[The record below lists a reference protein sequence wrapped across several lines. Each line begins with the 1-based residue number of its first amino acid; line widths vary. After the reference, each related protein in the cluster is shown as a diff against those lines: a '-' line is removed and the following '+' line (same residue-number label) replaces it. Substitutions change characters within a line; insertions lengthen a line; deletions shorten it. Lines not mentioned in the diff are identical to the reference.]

1 MLEQAEFFCREG
13 DFHLFYGDFV
23 SREIHDEIAI
33 AILGWTVVRFS
44 LKPSKEGLDAG
55 NQGLGAKRLGDIVVG
70 SQFQTNDGVRFLG
83 FGGQHDDGEH
93 RGGWSRSK
101 AFTDLDAVDLW
112 QHQVEDHQIG
122 LLLFHLLEAFRTGL
136 GRYGVK
142 AFFFQIQFDQ
152 LENVVLIF
160 NNEDFLAGRAWHSW
174 WCEPTRERALCQDG
188 RRREA
193 RANCVDGARYSDVR
207 WTPVICEYMAGGP
220 ALSQG
225 EGATMKIYL
234 ANPRGFCAGVDRAID
249 IVDLSLKKYG
259 APIYVRHEIVHSRHV
274 VNSLRTKGAVFVEEL
289 GEVPEG
295 SVVIFSAH
303 GVAKS
308 VWDEANRRRLHV
320 IDATCPLVIKVH
332 NEVNRDYT
340 QGYDL
345 ILIGHAGHPEVIGT
359 LGQIPDKFHLV
370 SSVADVEKLQVD
382 NVHDLSYVTQTTLS
396 VDECRDIVGALHQR
410 FPHIKGPHQEDICY
424 ATQNRQNAVKEL
436 SKLVDVIL
444 VIGSPN
450 SSNSNRLRELGEQC
464 GIASYLIDSAS
475 DVNPAWLMNVQAV
488 GITAGASAPE
498 VLVEEVV
505 TYLKTFGTAE
515 VQDLTVIEED
525 VEFLLPKELI
535 TIESLNKSVGA
546 QAG

>member
-1 MLEQAEFFCREG
+1 
-13 DFHLFYGDFV
+13 
-23 SREIHDEIAI
+23 
-33 AILGWTVVRFS
+33 
-44 LKPSKEGLDAG
+44 
-55 NQGLGAKRLGDIVVG
+55 
-70 SQFQTNDGVRFLG
+70 
-83 FGGQHDDGEH
+83 
-93 RGGWSRSK
+93 
-101 AFTDLDAVDLW
+101 
-112 QHQVEDHQIG
+112 
-122 LLLFHLLEAFRTGL
+122 
-136 GRYGVK
+136 
-142 AFFFQIQFDQ
+142 
-152 LENVVLIF
+152 
-160 NNEDFLAGRAWHSW
+160 
-174 WCEPTRERALCQDG
+174 
-188 RRREA
+188 
-193 RANCVDGARYSDVR
+193 
-207 WTPVICEYMAGGP
+207 
-220 ALSQG
+220 
-225 EGATMKIYL
+225 MKIYL

-274 VNSLRTKGAVFVEEL
+274 VNSLRHKGA
-289 GEVPEG
+289 EVPEG

-359 LGQIPDKFHLV
+359 LGQVPDKFHLV
-370 SSVADVEKLQVD
+370 SSVEDVEKLQVQ
-382 NVHDLSYVTQTTLS
+382 NTANLSYVTQTTLS
-396 VDECRDIVGALHQR
+396 VDECRDIVGALHKR

-450 SSNSNRLRELGEQC
+450 SSNSNRLRELGEHC
-464 GIASYLIDSAS
+464 GISSYLIDSAA
-475 DVNPAWLMNVQAV
+475 DINPEWVKKAKAI

-505 TYLKTFGTAE
+505 AYLKTYGSAE
-515 VQDLTVIEED
+515 VEDLTVIEED

-535 TIESLNKSVGA
+535 TIAPASKSVA
-546 QAG
+546 ASR